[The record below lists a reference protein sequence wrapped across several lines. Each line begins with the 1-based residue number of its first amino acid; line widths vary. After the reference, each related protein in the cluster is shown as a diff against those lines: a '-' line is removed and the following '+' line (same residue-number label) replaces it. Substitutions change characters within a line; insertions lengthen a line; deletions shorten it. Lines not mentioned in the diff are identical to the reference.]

1 MNRTKHI
8 IIPIGFNAVQSKES
22 LMQQMPSSY
31 VYVWMESADFVREH
45 LYCAKDGPYDQPV
58 EAWLF
63 VWDSPSNMV
72 RKPHPNPKCKGFS
85 NMELQIGAI
94 GINLSWCKAYHA
106 NIRRHLIYILPPRSN
121 SKLYNLPDKHFLGVD
136 DVHVID
142 MQERIAQTDGNTPLL
157 DFLGSIDRRV
167 AEIIAGP
174 KPGSDR
180 QDTLVQYKIPDSVT
194 QIKDRMFA
202 SCKKLREVTIPETVE
217 SIGVNP
223 FLRCRNL
230 HIVSHSTRFVV
241 ENNMLI
247 DKHTGRL
254 ISFFGDETE
263 VEVPAA
269 VKELGDWAFGGC
281 AHLQKVTLPATVTHI
296 GDSAFKGCR
305 KLQDLHFPDS
315 LLSIGEWAF
324 FQCES
329 IEEIH
334 IPKSVAHVGN
344 WAFCSCKK
352 LRTFHLP
359 GTATLGEHVFAG
371 CEGLER

>member
-1 MNRTKHI
+1 MSRTKHI

-22 LMQQMPSSY
+22 IMQQMPSSY
-31 VYVWMESADFVREH
+31 AYVWMESADFVREH

-58 EAWLF
+58 EVWIL

-72 RKPHPNPKCKGFS
+72 RKPHPNPKCEGFS

-94 GINLSWCKAYHA
+94 GVNLSWCKAHHA

-142 MQERIAQTDGNTPLL
+142 MQETIAITDGNTPLL

-194 QIKDRMFA
+194 HIEDREFA
-202 SCKKLREVTIPETVE
+202 SCKKLREVTIPKTVE

-223 FLRCRNL
+223 FLRCQNL
-230 HIVSHSTRFVV
+230 HVVSHSPRFVV
-241 ENNMLI
+241 DNDMLI
-247 DKHTGRL
+247 DLQTGRL

-263 VEVPAA
+263 VEVPAS
-269 VKELGDWAFGGC
+269 VKEIGDWAFGGC
-281 AHLQKVTLPATVTHI
+281 AHLQKATLPATLSHI

-305 KLQDLHFPDS
+305 KLQDLHFPNS

-324 FQCES
+324 YQCES
-329 IEEIH
+329 FEEIH
-334 IPKSVAHVGN
+334 IPESVACVGD
-344 WAFCSCKK
+344 WAFCCCKR
-352 LRTFHLP
+352 LLTIHLP
-359 GTATLGEHVFAG
+359 GTVTLGEHVFAG
-371 CEGLER
+371 CEELER